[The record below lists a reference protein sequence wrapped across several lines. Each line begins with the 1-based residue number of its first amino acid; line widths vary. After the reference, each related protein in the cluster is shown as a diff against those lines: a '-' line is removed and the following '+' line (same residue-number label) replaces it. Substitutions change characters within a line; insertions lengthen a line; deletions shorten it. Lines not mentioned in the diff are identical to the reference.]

1 MKKVY
6 QLMLSVLVLSLF
18 MGSITTS
25 AFAAEIEGS
34 QTHRF
39 GDGTYVMV
47 TLEYDQ
53 SQNGIFSVAGRNVTS
68 GTKKYTAYDG
78 SNKVLW
84 EFRVHGSFTYDG
96 VTASATGVNYSYDI
110 YDSTW
115 SFLEGNATCS
125 GATAT
130 ATGSFV
136 RF

>member
-1 MKKVY
+1 MKKIY
-6 QLMLSVLVLSLF
+6 QLVLSALVLSLF
-18 MGSITTS
+18 VGSISTS
-25 AFAAEIEGS
+25 AFAAEIEDS
-34 QTHRF
+34 QTHKF
-39 GDGTYVMV
+39 GDGTYIVV
-47 TLEYDQ
+47 TLEYNQ
-53 SQNGIFSVAGRNVTS
+53 SQNGIFSVAGRSVTS

-78 SNKVLW
+78 SDKVLW
-84 EFRVHGSFTYDG
+84 EFRVHGTFIYDG
-96 VTASATGVNYSYDI
+96 VTASANGANYSYNI